1 MNMRKINGYFR
12 TMEHT
17 LKSLK
22 TYRYEIQVPQSNV
35 RAPKMIIALHGY
47 GQLVK
52 YFIRKFEALSS
63 EYLIVCPEG
72 PHRFYLKGSS
82 GRVGASWMTKEARE
96 MDIED
101 NVHWLNA
108 LIDELKEHYTP
119 DSITL
124 LGFSQGAA
132 TAARWYQQ
140 NPKQFD
146 QLILWAA
153 VFPPDIERG
162 TFTSNHS
169 MHFVLGNQDEY
180 YQGSDAEAL
189 KNSYL
194 DLGFKVHDY
203 EGTHDIDSKVLTKIL
218 ALPFHG
224 I

>member
-17 LKSLK
+17 LKTFK
-22 TYRYEIQVPQSNV
+22 TYRYEIQAPQTSV
-35 RAPKMIIALHGY
+35 TEKKMIIALHGY
-47 GQLVK
+47 GQLAK

-96 MDIED
+96 MDMED
-101 NVHWLNA
+101 NVHWLNV
-108 LIDELKEHYTP
+108 LIDELKQRHKP
-119 DSITL
+119 ASITL

-146 QLILWAA
+146 RLILWAA

-162 TFTSNHS
+162 NFTSNQS

-180 YQGSDAEAL
+180 YQGSDAEVL
-189 KNSYL
+189 KNSYVN
-194 DLGFKVHDY
+194 LGFKVHAY
-203 EGTHDIDSKVLTKIL
+203 EGTHDIDSKVVVEIL
-218 ALPFHG
+218 GPSFQA

>member
-1 MNMRKINGYFR
+1 
-12 TMEHT
+12 MEHT

-22 TYRYEIQVPQSNV
+22 TYRYEIQAPQSQV
-35 RAPKMIIALHGY
+35 RSTKMIIALHGY

-140 NPKQFD
+140 NPKCFD
-146 QLILWAA
+146 RLILWAA
-153 VFPPDIERG
+153 VFPPDLDAG
-162 TFTSNHS
+162 TFPRENP
-169 MHFVLGNQDEY
+169 MHFVLGSEDEY
-180 YQGSDAEAL
+180 YQGADAEAL
-189 KNSYL
+189 KNSYV
-194 DLGFKVHDY
+194 DLGFKVHAF
-203 EGTHDIDSKVLTKIL
+203 EGTHDVCGRVLNEIL
-218 ALPFHG
+218 LG
-224 I
+224 NKY